1 MISSDGLSYK
11 PWLDLVLGLL
21 KKLGSELGLSS
32 DPPLRNTKCPKN
44 WSTCFKMLQG
54 MLDLINVLKQR
65 CKEISHTGD
74 RQKCLKH
81 SEEIWPKVF
90 GIVYSPHA
98 AAPAVC
104 HLLEQTE
111 GNCHIF
117 QFE

>member
-21 KKLGSELGLSS
+21 KKPGSELGLSS
-32 DPPLRNTKCPKN
+32 DPSLRNTKYPKN

-54 MLDLINVLKQR
+54 MPDLLNAVKQQCKKISNDEAKQR
-65 CKEISHTGD
+65 CFKD
-74 RQKCLKH
+74 YD
-81 SEEIWPKVF
+81 EIWPKVF
-90 GIVYSPHA
+90 RIVYSPHA

>member
-21 KKLGSELGLSS
+21 KKLGS
-32 DPPLRNTKCPKN
+32 DPSLRNTKCPKN

-54 MLDLINVLKQR
+54 MLDLINALKQHGR
-65 CKEISHTGD
+65 CKEISNHQPKEKQRCFKEYD
-74 RQKCLKH
+74 
-81 SEEIWPKVF
+81 EIWPKVF

-111 GNCHIF
+111 GHCHIF